1 VHWSTRCLHDT
12 LKTSQV
18 RGVKLCL
25 VCQSEAKERSVFRE
39 LLQNA
44 DDAEAS
50 EAQIEFQTSDYAK
63 NSARTSEKSGTTP
76 DLSTIRVSFR
86 MVLSS
91 NPR

>member
-1 VHWSTRCLHDT
+1 MHWSTRCLHDT

-18 RGVKLCL
+18 RGVNLCR
-25 VCQSEAKERSVFRE
+25 VCQSAKEHSVFRE

-50 EAQIEFQTSDYAK
+50 EAQIEFQTSDYVK
-63 NSARTSEKSGTTP
+63 HSARTSEKNSTIP